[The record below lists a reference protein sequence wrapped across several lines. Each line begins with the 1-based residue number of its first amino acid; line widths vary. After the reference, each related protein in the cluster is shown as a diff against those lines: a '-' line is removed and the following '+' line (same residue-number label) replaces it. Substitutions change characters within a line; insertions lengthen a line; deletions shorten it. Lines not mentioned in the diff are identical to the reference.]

1 MEAITIIAFFI
12 ERFTRNDIGG
22 VKSYLRRIAKYLIAN
37 ERKVVILTQ
46 LTKNDQERETVIE
59 GIPVIRL
66 DCGDLVDR
74 IESFSSTPIDERM
87 HLAKDLFNDND
98 LETTGLKLA
107 GELAEFINKNKPQVI
122 HFHNSYFITPYAL
135 YFLKQRLNT
144 YTTPSF
150 YFWTHSPPMDIIL
163 PDGKKDSIYSALG
176 SFQNLFKGIFSVSHS
191 VKDYLL
197 KAGINSKV
205 KYLGV
210 DTEVF
215 VKSEEKR
222 KQIREKFGFSKN
234 TFVILYTGRII
245 EEKGLD
251 LFPIICKKLLK
262 KSDSYNNIQF
272 LLAGKGRYKGELV
285 EKLKQENINHSF
297 HFTALE
303 SEEDLAALY
312 SSADCFLLPTR
323 REALGLSLLEA
334 MSCSLPC
341 LVTDLPGVKEIIT
354 HGKNGIIFPAD
365 DISEIVRWVSAL
377 FSNKNMRD
385 ELAKQTRITITDT
398 FSAEKHHS
406 NFMRRLLL

>member
-1 MEAITIIAFFI
+1 M
-12 ERFTRNDIGG
+12 
-22 VKSYLRRIAKYLIAN
+22 
-37 ERKVVILTQ
+37 ILA
-46 LTKNDQERETVIE
+46 E
-59 GIPVIRL
+59 
-66 DCGDLVDR
+66 
-74 IESFSSTPIDERM
+74 
-87 HLAKDLFNDND
+87 DLFNDND

-163 PDGKKDSIYSALG
+163 PDGKKDSIYSALS

-210 DTEVF
+210 NTKIF
-215 VKSEEKR
+215 AKNEEKR
-222 KQIREKFGFSKN
+222 KQVREKFGISESA
-234 TFVILYTGRII
+234 FVVLYTGRII
-245 EEKGLD
+245 KEKGLD
-251 LFPIICKKLLK
+251 LFPTIYQELLK
-262 KSDSYNNIQF
+262 KGDSYVKIQF
-272 LLAGKGRYKGELV
+272 LIVGEGRYKEELI
-285 EKLKQENINHSF
+285 EKLKQENIDHNF
-297 HFTALE
+297 HFTAAE
-303 SEEDLAALY
+303 AEEDLAALY

-341 LVTDLPGVKEIIT
+341 LVTDLSGVKEIIT
-354 HGKNGIIFPAD
+354 HGKNGIIFPKD
-365 DISEIVRWVSAL
+365 DTTEIVRWISAL
-377 FSNKNMRD
+377 FSNKNMRED
-385 ELAKQTRITITDT
+385 LAQQTRITITEK
-398 FSAEKHHS
+398 FSAEMHYR
-406 NFMRRLLL
+406 NFMRRLLT

>member
-1 MEAITIIAFFI
+1 M
-12 ERFTRNDIGG
+12 GG

-37 ERKVVILTQ
+37 EHKVVILTQ
-46 LTKNDQERETVIE
+46 LTKNDQEEETIIE
-59 GIPVIRL
+59 GIPVKRL

-74 IESFSSTPIDERM
+74 IEKFSTTPIEERM
-87 HLAKDLFNDND
+87 ILAEDLFNDND

-122 HFHNSYFITPYAL
+122 HFHNSYFISPYAL

-163 PDGKKDSIYSALG
+163 PDGKKDSIYSALS

-210 DTEVF
+210 NTEVF
-215 VKSEEKR
+215 AKNEEKR
-222 KQIREKFGFSKN
+222 KQVREKFGISESA
-234 TFVILYTGRII
+234 FVVLYTGRII
-245 EEKGLD
+245 KEKGLD
-251 LFPIICKKLLK
+251 LFPTIYQELLK
-262 KSDSYNNIQF
+262 KGDSYVKIQF
-272 LLAGKGRYKGELV
+272 LIVGEGRYKEELI
-285 EKLKQENINHSF
+285 EKLKQEKIDHNF
-297 HFTALE
+297 HFTAAE
-303 SEEDLAALY
+303 TEEDLAVLY

-341 LVTDLPGVKEIIT
+341 LVTDLSGVKEIIT
-354 HGKNGIIFPAD
+354 HGKNGIIFPKD
-365 DISEIVRWVSAL
+365 DTTEIVRWISAL
-377 FSNKNMRD
+377 FSNKNMRED
-385 ELAKQTRITITDT
+385 LAQQTRITITEK
-398 FSAEKHHS
+398 FSAEMHYR
-406 NFMRRLLL
+406 NFIRRLLT